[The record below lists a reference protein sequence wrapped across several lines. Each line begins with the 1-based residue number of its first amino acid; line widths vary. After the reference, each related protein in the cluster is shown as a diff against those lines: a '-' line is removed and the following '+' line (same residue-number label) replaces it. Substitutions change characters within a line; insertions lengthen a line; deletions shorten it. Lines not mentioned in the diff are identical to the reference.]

1 MKKALI
7 AVTATIA
14 NTQDPNHEAA
24 VFVVSELPADHFPYT
39 FTAPIKPITAQM
51 T

>member
-14 NTQDPNHEAA
+14 KTQDPNQEAA
-24 VFVVSELPADHFPYT
+24 VLVVSELPADHLPYT
-39 FTAPIKPITAQM
+39 FTAPIKPITAQI